1 MKRRREKNMKL
12 AIVLLAVEE
21 YFVPERSKVVL
32 SVTASVSRVSDN
44 AIFLGFPWISCVR
57 ETKRERK
64 KNRDRIQGTKRKQQD
79 VEKQRTRGWHVER
92 RQQRGARFTRCPQG
106 THWFQMFPTSHLYL
120 LPSHNRANI
129 ENAFWAKNISHDT
142 RISYVKFDKPIERSE
157 PS

>member
-1 MKRRREKNMKL
+1 MKV

-57 ETKRERK
+57 ETKREKK

-79 VEKQRTRGWHVER
+79 VERQRTRGWHVER
-92 RQQRGARFTRCPQG
+92 RQQRGARFTRCPRG

-129 ENAFWAKNISHDT
+129 ENAFWAKNMSRYDT
-142 RISYVKFDKPIERSE
+142 RISYVKFDNRLNEAILLS
-157 PS
+157 

>member
-79 VEKQRTRGWHVER
+79 VERQRTRGWHVER
-92 RQQRGARFTRCPQG
+92 RQQRGARFTRCPRG
-106 THWFQMFPTSHLYL
+106 TH
-120 LPSHNRANI
+120 
-129 ENAFWAKNISHDT
+129 
-142 RISYVKFDKPIERSE
+142 
-157 PS
+157 